1 MSSVPVQNRGSRYQ
15 LSTANVLRSVF
26 ILLMALLVLR
36 VCMPQNET
44 LWTVYDTPGDA
55 IRLILGLGVCAFLL
69 VQLFRPPHD
78 AHNERIWRYIGTVGI
93 PLGVLCAAC
102 IW

>member
-1 MSSVPVQNRGSRYQ
+1 MSSVPVQIRRSPYS

-26 ILLMALLVLR
+26 ILLMAVLVLR

-55 IRLILGLGVCAFLL
+55 IRLVVGLAVCAFLL

-78 AHNERIWRYIGTVGI
+78 AHNDQIWRYIGIVGI
-93 PLGVLCAAC
+93 PLAVLCAAF